1 MGHVNLV
8 TKITHDCDL
17 AHTLSRAGAVESVL
31 LWEYR
36 DLFPCRDRV
45 RKPTLGRFLIWVIS
59 PVPLWEMAH
68 PTLA

>member
-1 MGHVNLV
+1 MGHINLV
-8 TKITHDCDL
+8 ITITHDCDL
-17 AHTLSRAGAVESVL
+17 DHTLSRATTVKSVL

-36 DLFPCRDRV
+36 DLFPYRDRV

-68 PTLA
+68 PKLT